1 MDVKNIFVESYQ
13 PKWKDDFKKIAIE
26 VEEALP
32 GLILRIEHVGSTS
45 VNGLAAKPIIDMDI
59 VIKDY
64 SVFEEVVERLHSIGY
79 IYEGDLGIK
88 DRHAFMYE
96 GKTHLQEHHIY
107 VCPEYSNE
115 LRRHTAFR
123 DYLRLHPKAVQEY
136 GEIKMEAAKLYPHDI
151 EKYLKHKGTFIS
163 QIYSELGL

>member
-26 VEEALP
+26 VEEVLT

-64 SVFEEVVERLHSIGY
+64 TAFEEVIERLHSIGY

-88 DRHAFMYE
+88 DRRAFMYE
-96 GKTHLQEHHIY
+96 GKTHLQKHHIY

-115 LRRHTAFR
+115 LHRHIAFR

-151 EKYLKHKGTFIS
+151 EKYLKYKGVFIS

>member
-1 MDVKNIFVESYQ
+1 MDVKDIFVESYQ
-13 PKWKDDFKKIAIE
+13 PKWKDDFKKNAIE
-26 VEEALP
+26 IEETLS

-45 VNGLAAKPIIDMDI
+45 VNGLAAKPIIDIDI

-64 SVFEEVVERLHSIGY
+64 SVFEEVVKRLSTIGY

-115 LRRHTAFR
+115 LHKHTAFR
-123 DYLRLHPKAVQEY
+123 DYLRSHPKTVQEY
-136 GEIKMEAAKLYPHDI
+136 GEIKMEAAELYPHDI
-151 EKYLKHKGTFIS
+151 EKYLKHKTPFILG
-163 QIYSELGL
+163 IYQELGI